1 MQIIEQKKI
10 KINLLF
16 RLPYDYRSPIP
27 YLFTMFL
34 EVSEMYA
41 MATALVAGYNTL
53 YGMCIIVIAFIDD
66 LQQCLHD
73 MDEKIKAKESAAWTM
88 KTTIEVKKAY
98 NEFIQLHADVQQ

>member
-1 MQIIEQKKI
+1 MV
-10 KINLLF
+10 
-16 RLPYDYRSPIP
+16 
-27 YLFTMFL
+27 M
-34 EVSEMYA
+34 EVSQMYA

-73 MDEKIKAKESAAWTM
+73 MDETIKAQQSAPWTA
-88 KTTIEVKKAY
+88 KATFEVKMAY